1 MASHRCGRAVREL
14 FGAAG
19 SLAGR
24 PTCTVSLS
32 LLGRRE
38 AENSPLP
45 ERLFMNTA
53 KIIPFRFESRE
64 VVPLSLMISFGL
76 LQLMFVARWKSLIL
90 RAL

>member
-1 MASHRCGRAVREL
+1 
-14 FGAAG
+14 
-19 SLAGR
+19 
-24 PTCTVSLS
+24 
-32 LLGRRE
+32 
-38 AENSPLP
+38 
-45 ERLFMNTA
+45 MNTA